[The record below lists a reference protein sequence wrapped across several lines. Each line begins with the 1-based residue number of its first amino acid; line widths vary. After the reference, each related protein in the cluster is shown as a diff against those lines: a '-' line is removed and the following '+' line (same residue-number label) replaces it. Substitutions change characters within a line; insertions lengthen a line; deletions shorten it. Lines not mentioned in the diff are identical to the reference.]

1 MKNQNIKIKLKNMSK
16 HSGVYKML
24 NRTGNIIY
32 IGKAKNL
39 KNRVSQYF
47 TQSNHKNKMQ
57 ALQKNIYD
65 FSVIVTK
72 TETQALLLENDLIKQ
87 HKPKYN
93 ILLKDAKSYPYIY
106 ISNDKHPRL
115 GLYRGKKNKSYEY
128 FGPYP
133 STHVARNALIL
144 LKKIFKVRQCTN
156 SFYQSR
162 SRPCLEYQIGLC
174 SAPCVGKITDVKYA
188 QDIEMVNL
196 FLNGKSSRL
205 LNQISK
211 KMKRASIELD
221 FEAAANYR
229 DQLIGLRTVQ
239 ERHGSKFSSDM
250 DVISITEE
258 LNIHCIEVIFVRSG
272 KQIGN
277 ESFFPKNAK
286 GETCEKVLS
295 AFLPLYYLGKSTPK
309 QIILSHKLEDKV
321 LIASALSTKLIQS
334 PGIDKKHFLEI
345 ATLNA
350 KENLKQHLF
359 SSFTKKKQLDC
370 IQKIFALSSHPE
382 IMECF
387 DISHT
392 MGEATTASCVVFEK
406 GLPKISKYRQF
417 NIKDIKPGDD
427 YAAINQVV
435 YRRYSG
441 LLKSNKAMP
450 DIVFIDGGVGQL
462 NQAIMVMN
470 SIGLESIQLVGVS
483 KGDGRKA
490 GLETLITI
498 VNDKVN
504 RINLAPHNPALL
516 LINHIRD
523 ESHRFAIKN
532 HRKKRAVKRNTS
544 FLENVEGIGVKKR
557 RALLNYFGGLQEI
570 KNASID
576 ELQKVVGIN
585 YKLAT
590 KIQETLINN

>member
-1 MKNQNIKIKLKNMSK
+1 MSK
-16 HSGVYKML
+16 NSGVYKML
-24 NRTGNIIY
+24 DHAGDIIY

-47 TQSNHKNKMQ
+47 IQSRHNSKMKS
-57 ALQKNIYD
+57 LQKNIYD
-65 FSVIVTK
+65 FSVIITK

-87 HKPKYN
+87 YKPKYN

-115 GLYRGKKNKSYEY
+115 GLYRGKKNNSYEY
-128 FGPYP
+128 FGPYT
-133 STHVARNALIL
+133 SAQVARDALVL

-156 SFYQSR
+156 SFYRSR

-174 SAPCVGKITDVKYA
+174 SAPCVGKVSDTKYA
-188 QDIEMVNL
+188 QDVEMVNL
-196 FLNGKSSRL
+196 FLNGKSGML
-205 LNQISK
+205 LSQVSK
-211 KMKRASIELD
+211 KMKQASIDLD

-229 DQLIGLRTVQ
+229 DQLINLRTIQ
-239 ERHGSKFSSDM
+239 ERHGSQFGSDM
-250 DVISITEE
+250 DVISIVQDSNT
-258 LNIHCIEVIFVRSG
+258 HCIEVIFVRSG
-272 KQIGN
+272 KQIGD

-309 QIILSHKLEDKV
+309 QIILSHKLEDNA

-334 PGIDKKHFLEI
+334 PGTDKKHFLEI

-350 KENLKQHLF
+350 KENLKQNLL
-359 SSFTKKKQLDC
+359 SSFTKKKQLKS
-370 IQKIFALSSHPE
+370 IQKTLALSNLPE
-382 IMECF
+382 VMECF

-417 NIKDIKPGDD
+417 NIKNIKPGDD
-427 YAAINQVV
+427 YAAINQAV

-441 LLKSNKAMP
+441 LLKSKKSMP
-450 DIVFIDGGVGQL
+450 DIVFIDGGLGQL

-470 SIGLESIQLVGVS
+470 SIGIESIQLVGVS
-483 KGDGRKA
+483 KGDGRKS

-498 VNDKVN
+498 ENGKVN
-504 RINLAPHNPALL
+504 RINLAPYDPALL

-532 HRKKRAVKRNTS
+532 HRKKRSIKRNTS
-544 FLENVEGIGVKKR
+544 SIENVTGIGVIKR

-590 KIQETLINN
+590 KIQEILKK

>member
-1 MKNQNIKIKLKNMSK
+1 MKKQDITIKLKNLSK
-16 HSGVYKML
+16 NSGIYKML
-24 NRTGNIIY
+24 DKSGNVIY

-47 TQSNHKNKMQ
+47 IHSSNNIKMLALQSNIQ
-57 ALQKNIYD
+57 D

-72 TETQALLLENDLIKQ
+72 TETQALFLENDLIKQ
-87 HKPKYN
+87 YKPKYN

-133 STHVARNALIL
+133 SAQVARDALAL

-156 SFYQSR
+156 SFYRSR

-174 SAPCVGKITDVKYA
+174 SAPCVGKVSDVKYA
-188 QDIEMVNL
+188 QDVEMVNL

-211 KMKRASIELD
+211 KMKQASIDLD
-221 FEAAANYR
+221 FEVAANYR
-229 DQLIGLRTVQ
+229 DQLIGLRTIQ
-239 ERHGSKFSSDM
+239 ERHGSQFSSDM
-250 DVISITEE
+250 DVISITQES
-258 LNIHCIEVIFVRSG
+258 NIHCIEVMFVRSG
-272 KQIGN
+272 KQIAN
-277 ESFFPKNAK
+277 ESVFPKNAK

-309 QIILSHKLEDKV
+309 QIILSHKLEDKA

-350 KENLKQHLF
+350 KENLKQHLL
-359 SSFTKKKQLDC
+359 SSFTKKKQLEC
-370 IQKIFALSSHPE
+370 IQKTLALSKLPE
-382 IMECF
+382 VMECF

-406 GLPKISKYRQF
+406 GLPKVSKYRQF
-417 NIKDIKPGDD
+417 NIKNVKPGDD
-427 YAAINQVV
+427 YAAINQAV

-441 LLKSNKAMP
+441 LLKSKKAMP
-450 DIVFIDGGVGQL
+450 DIVFIDGGLGQL

-470 SIGLESIQLVGVS
+470 SIGIESIQLVGVAKDS
-483 KGDGRKA
+483 SRKA
-490 GLETLITI
+490 GLESLII
-498 VNDKVN
+498 IENDKVN
-504 RINLAPHNPALL
+504 RINLAPHDPALL

-532 HRKKRAVKRNTS
+532 HRRKRALKRNTS
-544 FLENVEGIGVKKR
+544 SLENIKGIGLKKR
-557 RALLNYFGGLQEI
+557 RVLLNYFGGLQEI
-570 KNASID
+570 EKASID

-585 YKLAT
+585 HKLAT
-590 KIQETLINN
+590 KIQEILQNN

>member
-1 MKNQNIKIKLKNMSK
+1 MKKQDITIKLKNLSK
-16 HSGVYKML
+16 SSGIYKML
-24 NRTGNIIY
+24 DKSGNVIY

-47 TQSNHKNKMQ
+47 MHSSKNSKMLALRSN
-57 ALQKNIYD
+57 IRD

-72 TETQALLLENDLIKQ
+72 TETQALFLENDLIKQ
-87 HKPKYN
+87 FKPKYN

-133 STHVARNALIL
+133 SAHVARDALAL

-156 SFYQSR
+156 SFYRSR

-174 SAPCVGKITDVKYA
+174 SAPCVGNISDVKYE
-188 QDIEMVNL
+188 QDVEMVNL
-196 FLNGKSSRL
+196 FLNGKSSKL

-211 KMKRASIELD
+211 KMKQASIDLD

-229 DQLIGLRTVQ
+229 DQLIGLRTIQ
-239 ERHGSKFSSDM
+239 ERHGSQFSSDM
-250 DVISITEE
+250 DVISITQES
-258 LNIHCIEVIFVRSG
+258 NIHCIEVMFVRSG
-272 KQIGN
+272 KQIAN
-277 ESFFPKNAK
+277 ESIFPKNAK

-309 QIILSHKLEDKV
+309 QIILSLKLEDKV

-334 PGIDKKHFLEI
+334 PGIDKKHYLEI

-350 KENLKQHLF
+350 KENLKQHLLLN
-359 SSFTKKKQLDC
+359 FTKKKQLEC
-370 IQKIFALSSHPE
+370 VQKTLALSKLPE
-382 IMECF
+382 VMECF

-406 GLPKISKYRQF
+406 GLPKVSKYRQF
-417 NIKDIKPGDD
+417 NIKDVKPGDD
-427 YAAINQVV
+427 YAAINQAV
-435 YRRYSG
+435 YRRYSS
-441 LLKSNKAMP
+441 LLKSKKAMP
-450 DIVFIDGGVGQL
+450 DIVFIDGGLGQL
-462 NQAIMVMN
+462 KQAIMVMN
-470 SIGLESIQLVGVS
+470 SIGIESMQLVGVAKDS
-483 KGDGRKA
+483 SRKA
-490 GLETLITI
+490 GLESLITI
-498 VNDKVN
+498 ENDKVN
-504 RINLAPHNPALL
+504 RINLPPHDPALL

-532 HRKKRAVKRNTS
+532 HRRKRALKRNTS
-544 FLENVEGIGVKKR
+544 FLENIKGIGVKKR
-557 RALLNYFGGLQEI
+557 SALLNYFGGLQEI
-570 KNASID
+570 NNASIN

-585 YKLAT
+585 LKLAT
-590 KIQETLINN
+590 KIQETLKR

>member
-1 MKNQNIKIKLKNMSK
+1 MKKQDITIKLKNLSK
-16 HSGVYKML
+16 NSGIYKML
-24 NRTGNIIY
+24 DKSGNVIY

-47 TQSNHKNKMQ
+47 IQSRNNKKML
-57 ALQKNIYD
+57 ALQNNICD
-65 FSVIVTK
+65 FSIIVTK
-72 TETQALLLENDLIKQ
+72 TETQALFLENDLIKQ
-87 HKPKYN
+87 FKPKYN

-133 STHVARNALIL
+133 SAHVARDALAL

-156 SFYQSR
+156 SFYRSR

-174 SAPCVGKITDVKYA
+174 SAPCVGKVSDVKYA
-188 QDIEMVNL
+188 QDVEMVNL

-211 KMKRASIELD
+211 KMKQASIDLD
-221 FEAAANYR
+221 FETAANYR
-229 DQLIGLRTVQ
+229 DQMIGLRTIQ
-239 ERHGSKFSSDM
+239 ERHGSQFSSDM
-250 DVISITEE
+250 DVISITQESS
-258 LNIHCIEVIFVRSG
+258 IHCIEVMFVRSG
-272 KQIGN
+272 KQIAN
-277 ESFFPKNAK
+277 ESVFPKNAK

-295 AFLPLYYLGKSTPK
+295 AFLPLYYLGKSTPN
-309 QIILSHKLEDKV
+309 QIILSHKLEDKA

-334 PGIDKKHFLEI
+334 PGIAKKHFLEI

-350 KENLKQHLF
+350 KENLNQHLL
-359 SSFTKKKQLDC
+359 SSFTKNKQLEC
-370 IQKIFALSSHPE
+370 IQKTLALSKLPE
-382 IMECF
+382 VMECF

-417 NIKDIKPGDD
+417 NINNVKPGDD
-427 YAAINQVV
+427 YAAINQAV
-435 YRRYSG
+435 YRRYSA
-441 LLKSNKAMP
+441 LLKSKKVMP
-450 DIVFIDGGVGQL
+450 DIVFIDGGLGQL

-470 SIGLESIQLVGVS
+470 SIGIESIQLVGVAKDS
-483 KGDGRKA
+483 SRKA
-490 GLETLITI
+490 GLESLITI
-498 VNDKVN
+498 ENDKVN
-504 RINLAPHNPALL
+504 RIHLTPYDPALL

-532 HRKKRAVKRNTS
+532 HRNKRALKRNTS
-544 FLENVEGIGVKKR
+544 SLENIIGIGVKKR
-557 RALLNYFGGLQEI
+557 SALLNYFGGLQEI
-570 KNASID
+570 EKASID

-585 YKLAT
+585 HTLAT
-590 KIQETLINN
+590 KIQETLQNN

>member
-1 MKNQNIKIKLKNMSK
+1 MKKQDITIKLKNLSK
-16 HSGVYKML
+16 NSGIYKML
-24 NRTGNIIY
+24 DKSGNVIY

-47 TQSNHKNKMQ
+47 IQSRNNKKML
-57 ALQKNIYD
+57 ALQNNICD
-65 FSVIVTK
+65 FSIIVTK
-72 TETQALLLENDLIKQ
+72 TETQALFLENDLIKQ
-87 HKPKYN
+87 FKPKYN

-133 STHVARNALIL
+133 SAHVARDALAL

-156 SFYQSR
+156 SFYRSR

-174 SAPCVGKITDVKYA
+174 SAPCVGKVSDVKYA
-188 QDIEMVNL
+188 QDVEMVNL

-211 KMKRASIELD
+211 KMKQASIDLD
-221 FEAAANYR
+221 FETAANYR
-229 DQLIGLRTVQ
+229 DQMIGLRTIQ
-239 ERHGSKFSSDM
+239 ERHGSQFSSDM
-250 DVISITEE
+250 DVISITQESS
-258 LNIHCIEVIFVRSG
+258 IHCIEVMFVRSG
-272 KQIGN
+272 KQIAN
-277 ESFFPKNAK
+277 ESVFPKNAK

-295 AFLPLYYLGKSTPK
+295 AFLPLYYLGKSTPN
-309 QIILSHKLEDKV
+309 QIILSHKLEDKA

-334 PGIDKKHFLEI
+334 PGIAKKHFLEI

-350 KENLKQHLF
+350 KENLKQHLL
-359 SSFTKKKQLDC
+359 SSFTKNKQLEC
-370 IQKIFALSSHPE
+370 IQKTLALSKLPE
-382 IMECF
+382 VMECF

-417 NIKDIKPGDD
+417 NINNVKPGDD
-427 YAAINQVV
+427 YAAINQAV
-435 YRRYSG
+435 YRRYSA
-441 LLKSNKAMP
+441 LLKSKKVMP
-450 DIVFIDGGVGQL
+450 DIVFIDGGLGQL

-470 SIGLESIQLVGVS
+470 SIGIESIQLVGVAKDS
-483 KGDGRKA
+483 SRKA
-490 GLETLITI
+490 GLESLITI
-498 VNDKVN
+498 ENDKVN
-504 RINLAPHNPALL
+504 RIHLTPYDPALL

-532 HRKKRAVKRNTS
+532 HRNKRALKRNTS
-544 FLENVEGIGVKKR
+544 SLENIIGIGVKKR
-557 RALLNYFGGLQEI
+557 SALLNYFGGLQEI
-570 KNASID
+570 EKASID

-585 YKLAT
+585 HTLAT
-590 KIQETLINN
+590 KIQETLQNN